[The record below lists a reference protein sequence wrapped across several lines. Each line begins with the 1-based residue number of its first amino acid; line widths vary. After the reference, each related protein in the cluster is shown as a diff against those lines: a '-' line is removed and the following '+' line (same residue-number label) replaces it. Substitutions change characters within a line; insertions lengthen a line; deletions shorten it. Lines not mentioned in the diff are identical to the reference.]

1 VSRKRRKSK
10 GQAPPAE
17 PEGAALPPN
26 EELEEALREAANAV
40 GTAGAESAAPAGDGS
55 SAGLDDEPSEGALPP
70 NEDLE
75 QALRDA
81 ADAVEGRAAAS
92 RDFESAAPEVE
103 KELAETRDR
112 LIRLQADFENF
123 RRRTLRERAESF
135 RYGHQN
141 VVKDLLPTVDNLE
154 RAIAHARDSGGGDL
168 ESFLQGVE
176 LVLRDLVGVLTKHG
190 VTAIE
195 AEGRPFDPSVHEAMG
210 QVPDD
215 SVAPNTVIQVLEKGY
230 QLLDRMLRP
239 TRVMVSG
246 RSDAGAPKESD
257 AGDDEAA
264 ERETE

>member
-1 VSRKRRKSK
+1 M
-10 GQAPPAE
+10 
-17 PEGAALPPN
+17 
-26 EELEEALREAANAV
+26 
-40 GTAGAESAAPAGDGS
+40 
-55 SAGLDDEPSEGALPP
+55 
-70 NEDLE
+70 
-75 QALRDA
+75 
-81 ADAVEGRAAAS
+81 
-92 RDFESAAPEVE
+92 
-103 KELAETRDR
+103 
-112 LIRLQADFENF
+112 
-123 RRRTLRERAESF
+123 
-135 RYGHQN
+135 
-141 VVKDLLPTVDNLE
+141 
-154 RAIAHARDSGGGDL
+154 

-215 SVAPNTVIQVLEKGY
+215 SVAPNTVIQVL
-230 QLLDRMLRP
+230 DRMLRP